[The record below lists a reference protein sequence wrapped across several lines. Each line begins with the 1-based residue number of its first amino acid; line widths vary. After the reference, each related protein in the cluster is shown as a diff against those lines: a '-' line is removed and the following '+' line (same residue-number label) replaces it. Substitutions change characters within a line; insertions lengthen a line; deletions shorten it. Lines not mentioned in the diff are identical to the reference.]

1 MDEEG
6 KKVFDQ
12 VNRPERLLRSDA
24 MTPRSVRSIASPI
37 RRRQDEKQRYLRRH
51 RIVRPVARNRRLVAA
66 REMDSQMNGTE
77 WEAYGRDHE

>member
-24 MTPRSVRSIASPI
+24 MTQRSVRLYSNPDFAAG
-37 RRRQDEKQRYLRRH
+37 QDEKQRYLTYDTGLSDRLLE
-51 RIVRPVARNRRLVAA
+51 NRRFGG
-66 REMDSQMNGTE
+66 GT
-77 WEAYGRDHE
+77 RDGLPV